1 MEPVMPRMMR
11 DMSGDDKR
19 EKKRAKRLLW
29 QHCEGTCLSACEK
42 AHSSPTTMRC
52 PKCGSSQD
60 KVIDSR
66 EAREG
71 HAIRRRRECMK
82 CDFRFTTY
90 EIVEREELRVVKRN
104 GARENFNR
112 DKLLGGVRK
121 SCEKRPVKM
130 EQLEQ
135 LVDDIANELEEEGY
149 REIPSTVI
157 GAKVMRRLEAID
169 HVAYVRYASVYRQ
182 FEDVGEFID
191 EIKSLGER
199 RPRDG
204 RQPELFR

>member
-1 MEPVMPRMMR
+1 
-11 DMSGDDKR
+11 
-19 EKKRAKRLLW
+19 
-29 QHCEGTCLSACEK
+29 
-42 AHSSPTTMRC
+42 MRC

-82 CDFRFTTY
+82 CGFRFTTY

-104 GARENFNR
+104 GARQPFNR
-112 DKLLGGVRK
+112 DKLTSGLVK
-121 SCEKRPVKM
+121 ACEKRPVNM

-135 LVDDIANELEEEGY
+135 IADDIAGELEEEGY

-157 GAKVMRRLEAID
+157 GAKVMQRLERID

-182 FEDVGEFID
+182 FEDVGEFIN
-191 EIKSLGER
+191 EIKELDQR
-199 RPRDG
+199 RGGDAG
-204 RQPELFR
+204 QFDLFG

>member
-1 MEPVMPRMMR
+1 
-11 DMSGDDKR
+11 
-19 EKKRAKRLLW
+19 
-29 QHCEGTCLSACEK
+29 
-42 AHSSPTTMRC
+42 MRC

-82 CDFRFTTY
+82 CNFRFTTY
-90 EIVEREELRVVKRN
+90 EVVEREELRVVKRN
-104 GARENFNR
+104 GARQNFDR
-112 DKLLGGVRK
+112 EKLMSGLRK
-121 SCEKRPVKM
+121 ACEKRPVKM

-135 LVDDIANELEEEGY
+135 LADDIANELEEEGY

-157 GAKVMRRLEAID
+157 GAKVVRGLESID

-191 EIKSLGER
+191 EIKSLDSRRARGE
-199 RPRDG
+199 D
-204 RQPELFR
+204 QDELFQ

>member
-1 MEPVMPRMMR
+1 MAV
-11 DMSGDDKR
+11 SAS
-19 EKKRAKRLLW
+19 EKI
-29 QHCEGTCLSACEK
+29 
-42 AHSSPTTMRC
+42 MRC

-82 CDFRFTTY
+82 CGFRFTTY
-90 EIVEREELRVVKRN
+90 ELVEREELRVVKRN
-104 GARENFNR
+104 GARQAFNR
-112 DKLLGGVRK
+112 DKLMSGLVK
-121 SCEKRPVKM
+121 ACEKRPVNM

-135 LVDDIANELEEEGY
+135 VADDIANELEEEGY

-157 GAKVMRRLEAID
+157 GAKVMSRLESID

-191 EIKSLGER
+191 EIKGLDQR
-199 RPRDG
+199 RGLDPN
-204 RQPELFR
+204 QAELFR

>member
-1 MEPVMPRMMR
+1 
-11 DMSGDDKR
+11 
-19 EKKRAKRLLW
+19 
-29 QHCEGTCLSACEK
+29 
-42 AHSSPTTMRC
+42 MRC

-104 GARENFNR
+104 GARDAFNR
-112 DKLLGGVRK
+112 DKLMSGVRK
-121 SCEKRPVKM
+121 ACEKRPVKM
-130 EQLEQ
+130 EDLET
-135 LVDDIANELEEEGY
+135 LVDEIANELEEEGY

-157 GAKVMRRLEAID
+157 GSKVMRKLEAID

-191 EIKSLGER
+191 EIQSLGKR
-199 RPRDG
+199 RLKEKG
-204 RQPELFR
+204 QVELFP

>member
-1 MEPVMPRMMR
+1 
-11 DMSGDDKR
+11 
-19 EKKRAKRLLW
+19 
-29 QHCEGTCLSACEK
+29 
-42 AHSSPTTMRC
+42 MRC
-52 PKCGSSQD
+52 PKCSSSQD

-71 HAIRRRRECMK
+71 SAIRRRRECMK
-82 CDFRFTTY
+82 CGFRFTTY

-112 DKLLGGVRK
+112 DKLLSGVRK
-121 SCEKRPVKM
+121 ACEKRPVKM
-130 EQLEQ
+130 EDIEQ
-135 LVDDIANELEEEGY
+135 LVDDIAMELAEEGY

-157 GAKVMRRLEAID
+157 GAKVMRGLEALD

-191 EIKSLGER
+191 EIQSLGKR
-199 RPRDG
+199 RLREKG
-204 RQPELFR
+204 QVELFNPNKS

>member
-1 MEPVMPRMMR
+1 
-11 DMSGDDKR
+11 
-19 EKKRAKRLLW
+19 
-29 QHCEGTCLSACEK
+29 
-42 AHSSPTTMRC
+42 MRC

-71 HAIRRRRECMK
+71 HSIRRRRECMK
-82 CDFRFTTY
+82 CNFRFTTY

-104 GARENFNR
+104 GARQSFDRE
-112 DKLLGGVRK
+112 KLMSGLRK
-121 SCEKRPVKM
+121 ACEKRPVKM

-135 LVDDIANELEEEGY
+135 LVDDIASELEEEGY

-157 GAKVMRRLEAID
+157 GAKMMRRLEGID

-191 EIKSLGER
+191 EIKSLGTR
-199 RPRDG
+199 RGRDTS
-204 RQPELFR
+204 QEELFH

>member
-1 MEPVMPRMMR
+1 
-11 DMSGDDKR
+11 
-19 EKKRAKRLLW
+19 
-29 QHCEGTCLSACEK
+29 
-42 AHSSPTTMRC
+42 MRC

-82 CDFRFTTY
+82 CGFRFTTY

-104 GARENFNR
+104 GARQPFNR
-112 DKLLGGVRK
+112 DKLMSGLVK
-121 SCEKRPVKM
+121 ACEKRPVNM

-135 LVDDIANELEEEGY
+135 IADDIAGELEEEGY

-157 GAKVMRRLEAID
+157 GAKVMQRLEQID

-182 FEDVGEFID
+182 FEDVGEFIN
-191 EIKSLGER
+191 EIKGLDQR
-199 RPRDG
+199 RGGDAS
-204 RQPELFR
+204 QFDLFG